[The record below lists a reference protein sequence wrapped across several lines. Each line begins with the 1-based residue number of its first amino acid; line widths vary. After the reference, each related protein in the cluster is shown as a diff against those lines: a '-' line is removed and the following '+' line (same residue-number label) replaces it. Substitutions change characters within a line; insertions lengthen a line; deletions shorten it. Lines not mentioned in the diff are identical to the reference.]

1 MHAGKQETASE
12 IEQLLLVG
20 ARQEQEAAYFS
31 LFLLGSLRPRGQN
44 TLARPLLV
52 AKRWARRDR
61 LPGIGHPVTFSP
73 PAASRGFR
81 EAFTPL

>member
-31 LFLLGSLRPRGQN
+31 LFLLGLCVRALGTR
-44 TLARPLLV
+44 
-52 AKRWARRDR
+52 
-61 LPGIGHPVTFSP
+61 
-73 PAASRGFR
+73 
-81 EAFTPL
+81 